1 MNLQISLKKK
11 IRRRQFFYLSII
23 VSGAIILRLIYF
35 PYNIPVSVDS
45 LEYFLYA
52 ADIVALGHLPDT
64 WMPINNGWPIF
75 LSFWFS
81 LIPLNEVIEFMT
93 LQIILAVIFS
103 SITAIPIYFL
113 CKKFVEPEY
122 AAFAS
127 ILFVF
132 DPRILTNSILGITEA
147 LYIFLGITSLV
158 LLLKNDRKTV
168 MFSLIIASL
177 CVIVRGE
184 GIFFVFA
191 LAIIFFVRNKIN
203 KKSLSIF
210 LPALVIFFVILIPIM
225 LHRIEVTGTD
235 GIFIRATSSALQT
248 SIQTQQNNFQNIFL
262 GIENFVKYLGWV
274 MIPNFIVFIPI
285 GIIHFF
291 KNRTSENKFI
301 IIFISLMSIPAFY
314 AYTVPAQDT
323 RYLYFMFPIFCLLS
337 AFALRKYVSK
347 KGSKNLLIII
357 IIVGVISS
365 SIIFYEFKKDD
376 WRVDNQKELEYLQI
390 SDEINQL
397 VDGTNYHPILGRY
410 MRSLQVIDNW
420 PIFHDQIIF
429 KTNLIS
435 SKNFENLEKFIEE
448 NRDKLTHIIVD
459 ENPNLPK
466 FLLDLNYDEKNYEY
480 LTKVYDSKDMG
491 FNYQYKVFVID
502 YKKFDSQN

>member
-1 MNLQISLKKK
+1 MNLQINVEKK
-11 IRRRQFFYLSII
+11 IKRRQFFYLSAI
-23 VSGAIILRLIYF
+23 VLGAIILRLVYF

-64 WMPINNGWPIF
+64 WMAINNGWPIF

-93 LQIILAVIFS
+93 LQRILAVIFS

-127 ILFVF
+127 MLFVF

-191 LAIIFFVRNKIN
+191 IIIIFFIRNKIN
-203 KKSLSIF
+203 KKSIGIF
-210 LPALVIFFVILIPIM
+210 LPSISLFFLILIPVL
-225 LHRIEVTGTD
+225 LHRIDVTGSD
-235 GIFIRATSSALQT
+235 GVFLRATVSAVQT
-248 SIQTQQNNFQNIFL
+248 SVQSQQNNFENIF
-262 GIENFVKYLGWV
+262 GGVEIFFKYLGWV
-274 MIPNFIVFIPI
+274 MIPNFIVFVPI

-291 KNRTSENKFI
+291 KNQTAENKFI
-301 IIFISLMSIPAFY
+301 IIFLVLMSIPAFY

-347 KGSKNLLIII
+347 KRSKNLLVIII
-357 IIVGVISS
+357 IIGVVSS

-376 WRVDNQKELEYLQI
+376 WRVDNHKEIEYLEI
-390 SDEINQL
+390 SKEINQI
-397 VDGTNYHPILGRY
+397 VKSTNYHPVLGRY
-410 MRSLQVIDNW
+410 MHAIQVMDNW
-420 PIFHDQIIF
+420 PIFHDQISST
-429 KTNLIS
+429 TNLIS
-435 SKNFENLEKFIEE
+435 VKEKSLEEFIEKNE
-448 NRDKLTHIIVD
+448 KQLTHIIID
-459 ENPNLPK
+459 NESNLPE
-466 FLLDLNYDEKNYEY
+466 FLNEIYHNEKNYIY
-480 LTKVYDSKDMG
+480 LELVYDSKNQG
-491 FNYQYKVFVID
+491 YNQEFKVFKIN
-502 YKKFDSQN
+502 YEIINSKK

>member
-1 MNLQISLKKK
+1 MNIQINLGIK
-11 IRRRQFFYLSII
+11 INRRQFFYLSAI
-23 VSGAIILRLIYF
+23 VLGAIILRLVYF
-35 PYNIPVSVDS
+35 PYNIPVSADS

-64 WMPINNGWPIF
+64 WMAINNGWPIF

-93 LQIILAVIFS
+93 LQRILAVIFS

-235 GIFIRATSSALQT
+235 GIFLRATGSALQT
-248 SIQTQQNNFQNIFL
+248 AIQTQQNNFQNTFL
-262 GIENFVKYLGWV
+262 GIEIFVKYLGWV
-274 MIPNFIVFIPI
+274 MIPNFIVFVPI

-301 IIFISLMSIPAFY
+301 IIFLALMSIPAFY
-314 AYTVPAQDT
+314 AYTVPVQDT

-347 KGSKNLLIII
+347 KRSKNLLVIII
-357 IIVGVISS
+357 IIGVVSS

-376 WRVDNQKELEYLQI
+376 WRVDNYKEIEYLEI
-390 SDEINQL
+390 SKEINQI
-397 VDGTNYHPILGRY
+397 VKSTNYHPILGRY
-410 MRSLQVIDNW
+410 MNAIQVTDNW
-420 PIFHDQIIF
+420 PIFYEQISF
-429 KTNLIS
+429 ETNLIHI
-435 SKNFENLEKFIEE
+435 KNSNNLQEFIEE
-448 NRDKLTHIIVD
+448 NSNSLTHLVIDKNSNKSAFFD
-459 ENPNLPK
+459 EL
-466 FLLDLNYDEKNYEY
+466 FLNEKKYDYLELVYNSKNNGYEQEFKIFKINYD
-480 LTKVYDSKDMG
+480 
-491 FNYQYKVFVID
+491 
-502 YKKFDSQN
+502 KFS